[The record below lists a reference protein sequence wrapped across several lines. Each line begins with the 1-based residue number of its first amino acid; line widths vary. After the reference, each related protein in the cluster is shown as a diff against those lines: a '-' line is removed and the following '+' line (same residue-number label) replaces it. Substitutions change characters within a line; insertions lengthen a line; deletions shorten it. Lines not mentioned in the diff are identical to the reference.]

1 MGFSHSFTDFRGGG
15 LDFSQISQIFL
26 RRLSVFYAVAACESI
41 QPERLNAE
49 GDSPSALSR
58 GLSEAQP
65 LEHRQPQRKASEGRE
80 CYSFNRDFS
89 LNISSSFIAIWGNVA
104 TLSLILSGV
113 G

>member
-1 MGFSHSFTDFRGGG
+1 MWN
-15 LDFSQISQIFL
+15 LCE
-26 RRLSVFYAVAACESI
+26 FYAVAACEGI

-49 GDSPSALSR
+49 GDSPSARSR
-58 GLSEAQP
+58 GLSVSAP
-65 LEHRQPQRKASEGRE
+65 PGSRHPQRKASEGLE
-80 CYSFNRDFS
+80 CYSFNLDFS